1 MYCIFLKKIS
11 DILSLQSYLN
21 QCGLRYEKRTS
32 HKAILTSL
40 IDLTFIKIQRSNNTE
55 FCMDN
60 EVSLKKNNKLKISF
74 ARLRNDDKSVLEGGG
89 SRRKT
94 HMY

>member
-1 MYCIFLKKIS
+1 
-11 DILSLQSYLN
+11 
-21 QCGLRYEKRTS
+21 
-32 HKAILTSL
+32 
-40 IDLTFIKIQRSNNTE
+40 
-55 FCMDN
+55 MDN